1 MHVVYIYIYIY
12 IHTVIYIYIY
22 IYIYMVS
29 CLNDE
34 CTRISNLAT
43 GLFVRVALLVALRRL

>member
-1 MHVVYIYIYIY
+1 
-12 IHTVIYIYIY
+12 
-22 IYIYMVS
+22 MVS